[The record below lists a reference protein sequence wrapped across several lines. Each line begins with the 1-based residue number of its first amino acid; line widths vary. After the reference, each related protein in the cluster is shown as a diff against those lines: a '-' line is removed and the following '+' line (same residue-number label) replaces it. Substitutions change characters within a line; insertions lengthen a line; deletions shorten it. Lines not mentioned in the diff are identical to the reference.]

1 MLIVLLFFMKPG
13 LKYKLEIMIESHLG
27 YCSDKVNKQA
37 VIKIIVEDILRIIKN
52 HFIKILK

>member
-1 MLIVLLFFMKPG
+1 
-13 LKYKLEIMIESHLG
+13 MIESHLG